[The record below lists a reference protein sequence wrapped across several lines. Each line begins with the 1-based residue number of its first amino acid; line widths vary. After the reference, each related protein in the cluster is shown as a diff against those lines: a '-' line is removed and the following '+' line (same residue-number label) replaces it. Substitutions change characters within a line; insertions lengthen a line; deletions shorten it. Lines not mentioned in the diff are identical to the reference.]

1 MADEFDKK
9 IDSSKDVET
18 KPENKL
24 LSEFKNN
31 LSSLASEVKDTY
43 RNAFD
48 KALQSLEK
56 WLSSQEK
63 SVQKEVVDDL
73 DKLRS
78 SVAFSKN
85 IDRSWL
91 GYDEVISHDPL
102 YRPLSVDKEISA
114 ASASISRMIEQ
125 SDEDAH
131 PIASVIGGW
140 MKKII
145 ATEK

>member
-9 IDSSKDVET
+9 IDPSKDIET

-85 IDRSWL
+85 IDRS
-91 GYDEVISHDPL
+91 
-102 YRPLSVDKEISA
+102 
-114 ASASISRMIEQ
+114 
-125 SDEDAH
+125 
-131 PIASVIGGW
+131 
-140 MKKII
+140 
-145 ATEK
+145 